1 MNLLKVIPGESN
13 FMSERARLDEH
24 IDQFMALFATHYWKT
39 DIRLRWQMDEVNH
52 RKPHPVS
59 GRQEKSVLSL
69 GCNSGPSP
77 SVPGADRS
85 RSQTSAG
92 RGNDV

>member
-1 MNLLKVIPGESN
+1 MNLLEVTPGESN
-13 FMSERARLDEH
+13 FISERARSDEH
-24 IDQFMALFATHYWKT
+24 IDQFTARFVTHSRNA

-69 GCNSGPSP
+69 GCNSGSSP
-77 SVPGADRS
+77 SVPDADQS

>member
-1 MNLLKVIPGESN
+1 MNLSEVIPGESN

-59 GRQEKSVLSL
+59 
-69 GCNSGPSP
+69 
-77 SVPGADRS
+77 DR
-85 RSQTSAG
+85 
-92 RGNDV
+92 